1 MSKNSSV
8 DHDDININF
17 APDNSLDGYT
27 RTQWKKQEQ
36 DKLIDIFN
44 KAIEYI
50 EGEKTKYWSY
60 DRRSAPIVYNTGR
73 KQYNYHYHN
82 PGVHMKSDYIGYV
95 DIISKVI
102 SKVISP
108 TIKNNTLYLKAYDE
122 IRSIYNKIHKNRNHD
137 FDGITNDYN
146 EETTKVTYYTLALCI
161 GIAMLNVMGDFEN
174 ANGLIESAYDTYF
187 FITWKRIPPSGDI
200 SVIQEPYEETFE
212 TWRFGYSRWWQQ
224 LINHHKDLYLAS
236 LSYVQKNIYDAKRAL
251 ENLKYKRQDYN
262 SYSLFPLRPG
272 TNPLSFSQTTKKRN
286 GQEDLSYV
294 VGNSVLVSNGDGTN
308 RVVTAVKPTK
318 RSQDT
323 TNTTAV
329 LPPTST
335 TGTQIGTN
343 QTYTTA
349 TGKNPKTLKTKWW
362 LRGGR
367 TSPKTCRSRIKRSRS
382 KKTTKKST
390 RTNKSTRTK

>member
-1 MSKNSSV
+1 MSKNPSV
-8 DHDDININF
+8 DPDDININF
-17 APDNSLDGYT
+17 APDNTLNGYT

-36 DKLIDIFN
+36 EKLIDIFN

-50 EGEKTKYWSY
+50 EGVKTKLWGY
-60 DRRSAPIVYNTGR
+60 DERSRIVRYNSGR
-73 KQYNYHYHN
+73 IKYQRHYHDS
-82 PGVHMKSDYIGYV
+82 GVYMKFDYIGYV

-102 SKVISP
+102 SKVQQLSP
-108 TIKNNTLYLKAYDE
+108 TIKDNALYLKAYDE
-122 IRSIYNKIHKNRNHD
+122 IRSIYNKIHKNRVHYS
-137 FDGITNDYN
+137 DGKTNDYN

-161 GIAMLNVMGDFEN
+161 GIAMLNVMGDFEK
-174 ANGLIESAYDTYF
+174 ANELIESAYDNYKTISRDRTPYP
-187 FITWKRIPPSGDI
+187 TGDI
-200 SVIQEPYEETFE
+200 SVIQEPYDETFIK
-212 TWRFGYSRWWQQ
+212 WSGFGYSRWWQQ
-224 LINHHKDLYLAS
+224 LINYHKGLYLTS

-335 TGTQIGTN
+335 TGTQTGTR
-343 QTYTTA
+343 T
-349 TGKNPKTLKTKWW
+349 KTLKKTTKWW
-362 LRGGR
+362 LHGGR
-367 TSPKTCRSRIKRSRS
+367 TSPKTCMSRIKKSRS

-390 RTNKSTRTK
+390 RTK

>member
-50 EGEKTKYWSY
+50 EGEKKKYWSY

-73 KQYNYHYHN
+73 KKYEYHYHN

-122 IRSIYNKIHKNRNHD
+122 IKSIYNQIHKYPND
-137 FDGITNDYN
+137 YYDDGRKNENDYN
-146 EETTKVTYYTLALCI
+146 EKTTKVTYYTLALCI

-174 ANGLIESAYDTYF
+174 ANLLIQWAYEKYLYVSLHYPHIATYE
-187 FITWKRIPPSGDI
+187 I
-200 SVIQEPYEETFE
+200 SEIQKPYKETFV
-212 TWRFGYSRWWQQ
+212 TYRDFGYSRWWLE
-224 LINHHKDLYLAS
+224 LIDYHKSLYLTS
-236 LSYVQKNIYDAKRAL
+236 LRYVKDNNRKAEDTLNTIRYKNAL
-251 ENLKYKRQDYN
+251 LSLK
-262 SYSLFPLRPG
+262 PG
-272 TNPLSFSQTTKKRN
+272 TNPLLFSQTTKKRN
-286 GQEDLSYV
+286 GQDV
-294 VGNSVLVSNGDGTN
+294 VRNSVLVSNGDGTY
-308 RVVTAVKPTK
+308 RVETAVKPT

-335 TGTQIGTN
+335 TGTQTGTR
-343 QTYTTA
+343 T
-349 TGKNPKTLKTKWW
+349 KTLKKTTKWW
-362 LRGGR
+362 LHGGR
-367 TSPKTCRSRIKRSRS
+367 TSPKTCMSRIKKSRS

-390 RTNKSTRTK
+390 RTK